1 MRKAMLLALGLTVA
15 VVLPVAAEEVKGTVK
30 AIDPASQSIV
40 LDNGTTLTVGEKQLS
55 GLMAGEQVRA
65 MYQME
70 GGKAVVTDLGV
81 RGIGSDNRGTT
92 NWGATFGTESDSAQA
107 E

>member
-1 MRKAMLLALGLTVA
+1 MRKAMLLALGLVTVA
-15 VVLPVAAEEVKGTVK
+15 IPAAAGEVKGTVK
-30 AIDPASQSIV
+30 AIDPANQAIV

-55 GLMAGEQVRA
+55 GLTAGEQVRA
-65 MYQME
+65 MYQLE
-70 GGKAVVTDLGV
+70 GGKAVVTDLDV